1 MLFFLKLFFFINK
14 FLLIILLNV
23 KYTHA
28 DIVFEKNDILITNIE
43 LENYIDFLNQKN
55 IDTNHNKAK
64 KNIYLIKKAINKLEK
79 NNPDWLYQVN
89 DNLIKNIDS
98 YKQYPNIIK
107 NLFIFDALKNELINE
122 YYYNEL
128 SIDDVAQ
135 ALSSIDNNF
144 YPISENQCLT
154 VIKTISFKDNY
165 QFIEGV
171 YDLLTSEKDTLT
183 IDINNKKYEV
193 CIDAKNKKNIEG
205 NIYKLI
211 AEKIQYKIDNFIYD
225 K

>member
-1 MLFFLKLFFFINK
+1 MLFFLKLFFFISK
-14 FLLIILLNV
+14 FLLIILLSV

-55 IDTNHNKAK
+55 IDTNHSKAK

-89 DNLIKNIDS
+89 DNLIKNIDNF
-98 YKQYPNIIK
+98 KQYPNIIK

-135 ALSSIDNNF
+135 ALSSVDNNF

-154 VIKTISFKDNY
+154 IIKIISFKDNY

-171 YDLLTSEKDTLT
+171 YGLLTSKKDTLT
-183 IDINNKKYEV
+183 IYINNKKYEV
-193 CIDAKNKKNIEG
+193 CIDDKNKKNIEE

-211 AEKIQYKIDNFIYD
+211 AEKIQYKIDNFVYD